1 MNTDK
6 KGQLR
11 DELKLISDR
20 AYSLFSAGQIEPA
33 QALWSRV
40 VKLDPDHAIA
50 LFMLGLCA
58 QKCGDHTAAVD
69 FLTRA
74 STLIPNEADILN
86 SLGVSLKN
94 LNRPAEAFTVFER
107 ALALQPDDGFAAF
120 NAGTVLMVLGH
131 LDEAAKYFKI
141 STKTAEL
148 YSDAQEALIQ
158 VLCKLDKDNEALS
171 VCEKLIVVDPRNP
184 AGHFW
189 LCDILARLNKPEQAL
204 PHCQCAVDLVPDNPV
219 YLSQLGDILHNL
231 GRNDDAVLRYHESLE
246 CDPVDVSTR
255 NNLGAAL
262 KALGKYGQA
271 EEEFKHCLEI
281 NPNHPSAL
289 VNLGFLAK
297 ESGDADKG
305 AGYFE
310 RAVSIAPADL
320 DLKLYLCMSRIPPYY
335 DSDEE
340 ITLCRERYAQD
351 LSCLY
356 REVTD
361 AKIHG
366 DKKSLAKLADAVG
379 KLQPYCLPYQGQ
391 CDRELMKTY
400 GSVISKAVNA
410 SFSEIANKVQSSFS
424 LGSMIPKEGERMR
437 VGIVSGHFRNH
448 SVWKMPVK
456 GWVAGLD
463 RNRFEV
469 IGYSTSHLVDSETNV
484 ARQIFDSF
492 RENLKTVTALA
503 ESVSSDAPHVLIYPE
518 LGMDPLCAK
527 SACLRLA
534 PVQCVSWGH
543 PETSGLESIDYFI
556 SSDLMEPV
564 NGQEHY
570 SEQLVRLPGLGIDY
584 ISTSPDPSGD
594 SRADFGL
601 AETDVV
607 YLCLQTLYKYLPQ
620 QDRVFAE
627 IAKRVPD
634 SRFVFIENSGALHLN
649 RRFRARL
656 EKVFNESGLNP
667 YERLVFLPSLP
678 GDRFQALIGLG
689 DVFLDSFGWS
699 GCNSSLETMSKNVAP
714 VTLPGKLM
722 RGRHTEAFLTRMDLG
737 ELIAY
742 SVEDYVDKAVRLG
755 LDQDYR
761 HRISNL
767 IRERLGLCYDG
778 SDAVKGL
785 ERFLEEAV
793 LLPPKFSS

>member
-1 MNTDK
+1 MNPDEN
-6 KGQLR
+6 GQLR

-33 QALWSRV
+33 QDLWFRV
-40 VKLDPDHAIA
+40 VKLDPDHAVA

-69 FLTRA
+69 FFTRA

-94 LNRPAEAFTVFER
+94 LGRPAEAFAVFER

-120 NAGTVLMVLGH
+120 NAGTVLIVLDC
-131 LDEAAKYFKI
+131 LDEALKYFKI
-141 STKTAEL
+141 STQTAEL
-148 YSDAQEALIQ
+148 YSDAQEALIR
-158 VLCKLDKDNEALS
+158 VLCKLGKDKEALS
-171 VCEKLIVVDPRNP
+171 ACENLIVADPRNP
-184 AGHFW
+184 AGHFG

-219 YLSQLGDILHNL
+219 YLSQLGDILYNI
-231 GRNDDAVLRYHESLE
+231 GRNDDAVLRYREALE
-246 CDPVDVSTR
+246 YDPVDVSTR

-271 EEEFKHCLEI
+271 EEEFKRCLEI

-289 VNLGFLAK
+289 VNRGFSAK
-297 ESGDADKG
+297 ESGDSDKG
-305 AGYFE
+305 AWYFE

-335 DSDEE
+335 DSDED
-340 ITLCRERYAQD
+340 ITLCRERYEHD
-351 LSCLY
+351 LSALY
-356 REVTD
+356 REVTN
-361 AKIHG
+361 AEKNG
-366 DKKSLAKLADAVG
+366 DKKSLAKLVDAVG

-391 CDRELMKTY
+391 CDRELMKIY
-400 GSVISKAVNA
+400 GSVIFKAVNA
-410 SFSEIANKVQSSFS
+410 SFSEIVTKAQNSFPFV
-424 LGSMIPKEGERMR
+424 SMSPKEGERIR

-456 GWVAGLD
+456 GWVSGLD
-463 RNRFEV
+463 RKRFEV
-469 IGYSTSHLVDSETNV
+469 VGYSTSHLVDSETDV
-484 ARQIFDSF
+484 ARQIFDIF
-492 RENLKTVTALA
+492 RDNLKTVTALA
-503 ESVSSDAPHVLIYPE
+503 ESVVSDAPHVLIYPE

-527 SACLRLA
+527 SACLKLA

-543 PETSGLESIDYFI
+543 PETSGLESIDYFL

-564 NGQEHY
+564 DGQEHY

-620 QDRVFAE
+620 QDRIFTK
-627 IAKRVPD
+627 IAKHVPD
-634 SRFVFIENSGALHLN
+634 SRFVFIANSGASHLN
-649 RRFRARL
+649 RRFRTRL
-656 EKVFNESGLNP
+656 EKVFSEADLNP
-667 YERLVFLPSLP
+667 HDRLVFLPSLL

-699 GCNSSLETMSKNVAP
+699 GCNSSLETMSKSVAP
-714 VTLPGKLM
+714 VTLPGTLM

-737 ELIAY
+737 ELIA
-742 SVEDYVDKAVRLG
+742 SSAEDYVEKAVRLG
-755 LDQDYR
+755 LDPDYR
-761 HRISNL
+761 RKMSKLISERI
-767 IRERLGLCYDG
+767 GLCYDG
-778 SDAVKGL
+778 SDTVKGL
-785 ERFLEEAV
+785 ERFLEKVV
-793 LLPPKFSS
+793 LLPPKDHS